1 MKPTTEKMIAKI
13 RAYFVDKPIVRA
25 YLFGSYS
32 RGEEKR
38 GSDVDLLVE
47 SVSNSDLSLWDYI
60 EMENDLKKIIHK
72 KVDLFEK
79 SMISRFVIHH
89 VEQNKKLIYER

>member
-13 RAYFVDKPIVRA
+13 RAYFADKPIVRA

-47 SVSNSDLSLWDYI
+47 LEPINDITLFTWA
-60 EMENDLKKIIHK
+60 EMEEDLEKIIRK
-72 KVDLFEK
+72 KVDMGDVFGLSKFIKPYVEK
-79 SMISRFVIHH
+79 DRI
-89 VEQNKKLIYER
+89 LIYER

>member
-13 RAYFVDKPIVRA
+13 RAYFADKPIVRA

-47 SVSNSDLSLWDYI
+47 LEPINDIDLFDWARMVDELEKKIKHKVDMLDTLGLSKYVKKYV
-60 EMENDLKKIIHK
+60 ENDKI
-72 KVDLFEK
+72 
-79 SMISRFVIHH
+79 
-89 VEQNKKLIYER
+89 LIYGK